1 MCYGALARYEA
12 HTPVETLSH
21 PPQQT
26 CPELALFWEL
36 IQRQAYTLYPLGL
49 AKLVQFLLA
58 RDGSSGTDVILG
70 QPVSHVGIVTL
81 SVPEWPKLR
90 AALDRGQPVILC
102 LVRSGGTSDLTE
114 NHQVVAIGYR
124 WAGGGHPTV
133 FIYDPNHPE
142 EEQTLT
148 FSLDDPDSIHGIES
162 DGKSMRGFFVNPLP
176 TEH

>member
-1 MCYGALARYEA
+1 M
-12 HTPVETLSH
+12 
-21 PPQQT
+21 
-26 CPELALFWEL
+26 

-49 AKLVQFLLA
+49 AKLTEFLGGEGGEQRHGRHPRSA
-58 RDGSSGTDVILG
+58 RVAR
-70 QPVSHVGIVTL
+70 GIVTL

-102 LVRSGGTSDLTE
+102 LVRSSGTNDLTE
-114 NHQVVAIGYR
+114 NHQIVAIGYR

-148 FSLDDPDSIHGIES
+148 LAKRPDSIQGIES